1 MATLLRIDSSPL
13 GSEASFS
20 RQLSAE
26 FVQHWQQAHPDGKV
40 ISRDLASTELPVV
53 TAAWIGAAYTSE
65 ANLTANQRQILAM
78 SNELIG
84 ELNAAD
90 EYVIGVPMHNFSIP
104 STLKLW
110 VDQIVRAGKTFTYK
124 DGAPSGLLRGKK
136 VTFVIASGGV
146 YEQGSP
152 LAAMNF
158 AEPYLRSIFG
168 FIGVTD
174 ATFIN
179 AGGTARVRMG
189 VDRETIVQPAVAS
202 IRAQF
207 QTA

>member
-20 RQLSAE
+20 RQLTTE
-26 FVQHWQQAHPDGKV
+26 FVQRWLEAHPNGKIV
-40 ISRDLASTELPVV
+40 SRDLASTELPLV
-53 TAAWIGAAYTSE
+53 TADWIAAAYTPE
-65 ANLTANQRQILAM
+65 ANLTPDQRAILAI
-78 SNELIG
+78 SNELLG

-90 EYVIGVPMHNFSIP
+90 EYVIGVPMHNFSLP

-110 VDQIVRAGKTFTYK
+110 IDQIVRAGKTFTYK

-136 VTFVIASGGV
+136 VTFVTASGGI

-158 AEPYLRSIFG
+158 VEPYLRSIFG

-179 AGGTARVRMG
+179 AGGTSRVRMG
-189 VDRETIVQPAVAS
+189 VDRKTIVQPALAS

-207 QTA
+207 QMA